1 MPLKFNKSTDEEH
14 KEKLEPSLITAT
26 WKQGFAIAGQQALF
40 EVFTAFVG
48 NGAEIKVT
56 GKSENGDKLGKI
68 KDTIFNNCY
77 VGKFDIPDDTDMDD
91 LIYFEIDFPK
101 NGISGESN
109 RIPVYPPVKVTNMK
123 WSAKEARRGDVLTL
137 SAEVYGVKDKTEAT
151 VTIYEY
157 DRDGLND
164 RIVELPVEVK
174 NQKIEVKW
182 EYQYFEDTDEI
193 PSEWELQEYGKS
205 YNPPEYFFTVKLG
218 DTEYGKKQE
227 SGLLLFKDW
236 IEVELLDSNSQPV
249 PNQDYILRLPDGTEK
264 RGQLDGDGKA
274 RVEDVPPGKFRIV
287 FPNWEG

>member
-14 KEKLEPSLITAT
+14 KEKLEPSLISAT
-26 WKQGFAIAGQQALF
+26 WKQGFAIGGQPALF
-40 EVFTAFVG
+40 EVLTVFVG

-56 GKSENGDKLGKI
+56 GKSENGEKLGKI

-77 VGKFDIPDDTDMDD
+77 VGKFDIPDDMEMDD
-91 LIYFEIDFPK
+91 LIYFEVDFPK

-109 RIPVYPPVKVTNMK
+109 RIPVFPPVKVTNMK

-137 SAEVYGVKDKTEAT
+137 SAEVYGVNDKTEAT

-205 YNPPEYFFTVKLG
+205 YNPPEYFFTIKLG

-236 IEVELLDSNSQPV
+236 IEVELLDSNGQPV

>member
-14 KEKLEPSLITAT
+14 KEKLEPSLISAT
-26 WKQGFAIAGQQALF
+26 WKQGFAIAGQQASF
-40 EVFTAFVG
+40 EVLTVFVG

-56 GKSENGDKLGKI
+56 GKSENGKKLGKI
-68 KDTIFNNCY
+68 KETIFNNSY
-77 VGKFDIPDDTDMDD
+77 VGRFEIPDDIEMDD
-91 LIYFEIDFPK
+91 HIFFEVDFPK

-109 RIPVYPPVKVTNMK
+109 RIPVYPPVKVTNLK
-123 WSAKEARRGDVLTL
+123 WSAKEARRGDILTL
-137 SAEVYGVKDKTEAT
+137 SAEVYGVKDKTEAMI
-151 VTIYEY
+151 TIYEY

-174 NQKIEVKW
+174 NEKVEVKW

-193 PSEWELQEYGKS
+193 PTERELQEYGKS

-218 DTEYGKKQE
+218 DAEYGKKQE
-227 SGLLLFKDW
+227 SGLLLFRDW
-236 IEVELLDSNSQPV
+236 IEVELLDSNGQPV
-249 PNQDYILRLPDGTEK
+249 PNQDYILRLADGTEK
-264 RGQLDGDGKA
+264 RGQLDGEGKA

>member
-56 GKSENGDKLGKI
+56 GKSENGEKLGKI

-77 VGKFDIPDDTDMDD
+77 VGKFDIPDDTEMDD

>member
-14 KEKLEPSLITAT
+14 KEKLEPSLIAVT

-56 GKSENGDKLGKI
+56 GKSENGEKLGKI

-77 VGKFDIPDDTDMDD
+77 VGKFDIPDDTEMDD

>member
-14 KEKLEPSLITAT
+14 KEKLEPSLISAT

-40 EVFTAFVG
+40 EVLTVFVG

-56 GKSENGDKLGKI
+56 GKSENGEKLGKV
-68 KDTIFNNCY
+68 KDTIFNNSY
-77 VGKFDIPDDTDMDD
+77 VGRFEIPDDIEMDD
-91 LIYFEIDFPK
+91 HIYFEIDFPK

-109 RIPVYPPVKVTNMK
+109 RIPVYPPVKVTSLK
-123 WSAKEARRGDVLTL
+123 WSAKEARRGDTLTL
-137 SAEVYGVKDKTEAT
+137 SAEVYGVKDKTEAIM
-151 VTIYEY
+151 TIYEY

-174 NQKIEVKW
+174 NQKVEIKW

-193 PSEWELQEYGKS
+193 PTERELQEYGKS

-218 DTEYGKKQE
+218 DAEYGKKQE

-236 IEVELLDSNSQPV
+236 IEVELLDSNGQPV

-264 RGQLDGDGKA
+264 RGQLDGEGKA

>member
-56 GKSENGDKLGKI
+56 GKSENGEKLGKI

-77 VGKFDIPDDTDMDD
+77 VGKFDIPDDTEMDD

-157 DRDGLND
+157 DRDSLND